1 MVRASVILIALVSVA
16 APARAQSNVRAPAAP
31 AAPMP
36 AHLQPDP
43 AQDATSFTSLF
54 TNLGTDIRHLPSI
67 ENAVILGVGGGLSF
81 AVHSED
87 RDITREFTES
97 PAVEEVLE
105 PGEAVGDGFVQFG
118 AALGVYIVGRSSHN
132 PRLSLVG
139 ADLVRSQILNAG
151 MTQGVKLAVGRTRP
165 DGSRYSFPSGHT
177 SSSFA
182 TATVLQRHFG
192 WRAGIPAYG
201 LAAFV
206 GGSRLQQN
214 RHYLSDVIFGA
225 AIGIVAGR
233 ATTVGH
239 GPATFAVSPYA
250 VGGGGGVTF
259 TLVPGR

>member
-1 MVRASVILIALVSVA
+1 MVRASVIVVALVAVA
-16 APARAQSNVRAPAAP
+16 APARAQSDVRTQEVPAATVP
-31 AAPMP
+31 VR
-36 AHLQPDP
+36 LQPD
-43 AQDATSFTSLF
+43 ATQDATSFKSLF
-54 TNLGTDIRHLPSI
+54 SNLGNDIRQLPSI

-87 RDITREFTES
+87 RDITQEFTES
-97 PAVEEVLE
+97 PTVEEVLD
-105 PGEAVGDGFVQFG
+105 PGEAVGGGFVQFG
-118 AALGVYIVGRSSHN
+118 AALGVYILGRNSHN
-132 PRLSLVG
+132 QRLSLVG

-151 MTQGVKLAVGRTRP
+151 MTQGIKFAVGRTRP

-225 AIGIVAGR
+225 AIGVVAGR

-239 GPATFAVSPYA
+239 GKASFAVTPYA
-250 VGGGGGVTF
+250 LGGGGGVTF
-259 TLVPGR
+259 TLVPQR

>member
-1 MVRASVILIALVSVA
+1 MVRASVIVVALIAVA
-16 APARAQSNVRAPAAP
+16 APARAQSDIRAPAVP
-31 AAPMP
+31 AGTMP
-36 AHLQPDP
+36 APLQPD
-43 AQDATSFTSLF
+43 ATQDATSFKSLF
-54 TNLGTDIRHLPSI
+54 TNLGNDIRNLPSI
-67 ENAVILGVGGGLSF
+67 ENAVILGVGGGVSF
-81 AVHSED
+81 AVHGED
-87 RDITREFTES
+87 RDITQEFTES
-97 PAVEEVLE
+97 PTVEEVLD
-105 PGEAVGDGFVQFG
+105 PGEAVGGGVVQFG
-118 AALGVYIVGRSSHN
+118 AALGVYILGRSSHN
-132 PRLSLVG
+132 QRLSLVG

-151 MTQGVKLAVGRTRP
+151 MTQGIKLAVGRTRP

-239 GPATFAVSPYA
+239 GKASFAVTPYA

-259 TLVPGR
+259 TLVPRQ

>member
-1 MVRASVILIALVSVA
+1 MVRASVIVIALIAAA
-16 APARAQSNVRAPAAP
+16 APARAQSEIRVPDAPAATV
-31 AAPMP
+31 P
-36 AHLQPDP
+36 AHLVPD
-43 AQDATSFTSLF
+43 ATQDATSFKSLF
-54 TNLGTDIRHLPSI
+54 TNLGNDIRNLPSI
-67 ENAVILGVGGGLSF
+67 ENALILGVGGGLSF

-105 PGEAVGDGFVQFG
+105 PGEAAGDGFVQFG
-118 AALGVYIVGRSSHN
+118 AALGVYILGRSSHN
-132 PRLSLVG
+132 QRLSLVG

-151 MTQGVKLAVGRTRP
+151 MTQGIKLAVGRTRP
-165 DGSRYSFPSGHT
+165 DGTRYSFPSGHT

-182 TATVLQRHFG
+182 TATVLQLHFG

-239 GPATFAVSPYA
+239 GSATFAVSPYA
-250 VGGGGGVTF
+250 VGGGGGVSF
-259 TLVPGR
+259 TLVPQR

>member
-1 MVRASVILIALVSVA
+1 MVRASVLFIAVITTIAPVAIVS
-16 APARAQSNVRAPAAP
+16 PAHAQSAVT
-31 AAPMP
+31 
-36 AHLQPDP
+36 
-43 AQDATSFTSLF
+43 QDSTSFKSLF
-54 TNLGTDIRHLPSI
+54 TDLGNDVRNLPSI
-67 ENAVILGVGGGLSF
+67 DNAVIIGIGGGLSF

-105 PGEAVGDGFVQFG
+105 PGEVFGGGFVQFG
-118 AALGVYIVGRSSHN
+118 AALGVYILGRGSHN
-132 PRLSLVG
+132 QRLSIVG

-151 MTQGVKLAVGRTRP
+151 MTQGIKLAVGRTRP

-214 RHYLSDVIFGA
+214 RHYLSDVIFGS

-239 GPATFAVSPYA
+239 GRTSFAVSPYA
-250 VGGGGGVTF
+250 LDGGGGVTF
-259 TLVPGR
+259 TLVPKQ